1 LRAKNGQH
9 PPPLEVFLIETL
21 KKACF
26 YQRQVK
32 ICHSGAFCASSGRR
46 RCYDVDNLLLAIPL

>member
-1 LRAKNGQH
+1 LGDYPIERA
-9 PPPLEVFLIETL
+9 

-32 ICHSGAFCASSGRR
+32 ICHSGAFRASTARR
-46 RCYDVDNLLLAIPL
+46 RCYDVGNLLSAIPL